1 MQRVVGVWMCL
12 SKLRRKKWLI
22 QNYYPNIQIPTLEI
36 RKHQLYFKQTVISVK
51 SWAWQPHQEI
61 LQGKT
66 IQTQHLLPLPS
77 SIPTCSW
84 ITVNVKFKSNTKQNF
99 WHPLEP
105 FLVFLPSLKFYIL
118 SGVFLTSWLINKLH
132 E

>member
-22 QNYYPNIQIPTLEI
+22 QNDYPNIQMSTLEI

-51 SWAWQPHQEI
+51 SWAWQPHQEL

-84 ITVNVKFKSNTKQNF
+84 ITVNLKLKSKYQTKFLT
-99 WHPLEP
+99 PLS
-105 FLVFLPSLKFYIL
+105 VLPSSLKFYIL
-118 SGVFLTSWLINKLH
+118 SGVFLTSWLINKLY